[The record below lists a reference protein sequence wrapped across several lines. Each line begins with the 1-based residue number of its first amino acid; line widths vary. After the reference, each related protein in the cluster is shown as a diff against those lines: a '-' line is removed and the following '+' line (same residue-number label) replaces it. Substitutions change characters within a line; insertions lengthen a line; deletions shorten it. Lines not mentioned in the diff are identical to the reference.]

1 MSDQAAIPAKKNT
14 RLSIVPL
21 SSSYRRKQLLD
32 EAALEIKMTLIDTI
46 RDLESSEN
54 CPHFMLFITNL
65 VENVD
70 RIQLTDQEKDDMI
83 LKLVST
89 LFPRRASQEEVSRTK
104 DFISFIRDTGLVQ
117 RVAASRVVQKSVSSL
132 LKKTLHI

>member
-1 MSDQAAIPAKKNT
+1 M
-14 RLSIVPL
+14 
-21 SSSYRRKQLLD
+21 D
-32 EAALEIKMTLIDTI
+32 EAALEIKRTLIESI
-46 RDLESSEN
+46 CDLESSEN
-54 CPHFMLFITNL
+54 CPHFMLYLVNL
-65 VENVD
+65 AENVD